1 MPRDPGATP
10 RPVPAQGMG
19 LNPEPPPPPPPSS
32 TSILSLEASRDFWK
46 NYDDPMIYRVIAF
59 METVEG
65 WTLDGDVELE
75 KTLEV
80 ISQGLTSLTRF
91 ELGKEEQ
98 FVALCAH
105 LKTSRILRL
114 LQAIDTIDPGSAS
127 KLLMYAEEHNTPE
140 NIITVLFLR
149 RNIVFE
155 RLRLLAR
162 VFSEERFAFVLKIM
176 EHE

>member
-1 MPRDPGATP
+1 MPKLDIA
-10 RPVPAQGMG
+10 
-19 LNPEPPPPPPPSS
+19 
-32 TSILSLEASRDFWK
+32 ASHEFWK

-59 METVEG
+59 METVEVFS
-65 WTLDGDVELE
+65 LDGEA
-75 KTLEV
+75 TLEEAV
-80 ISQGLTSLTRF
+80 QKLGEALDTLTSF
-91 ELGKEEQ
+91 ELGKESQ

-127 KLLMYAEEHNTPE
+127 KLLMYAEENNSPE
-140 NIITVLFLR
+140 NPMAGLFLR

-162 VFSEERFAFVLKIM
+162 VFSTERFDLMLKVLEQ
-176 EHE
+176 EHA